1 VYPGYNH
8 DQNLLLARSLNSDF
22 ALLSSLL
29 NDTKRLGRP
38 SERFIEGEDSIMNQA
53 ELIAAVAERADLSKV
68 DAGKAVEA
76 LVGTITE
83 ALRQGDEVRI
93 SGFGTFGVSERGERQ
108 GRNPQTGEAIT
119 IGASK
124 SAKFTAGKAVKDAL
138 NGGPG
143 KDDDRG

>member
-1 VYPGYNH
+1 VYPGYNYNQNSFLACSRSS
-8 DQNLLLARSLNSDF
+8 DFTLLSNLLNG
-22 ALLSSLL
+22 
-29 NDTKRLGRP
+29 TKKVGRP
-38 SERFIEGEDSIMNQA
+38 FEQDIQEGVTIMNQA
-53 ELIAAVAERADLSKV
+53 ELITAVAERVGLTKA

-83 ALRQGDEVRI
+83 ALTRGDEIRI

-138 NGGPG
+138 NGG
-143 KDDDRG
+143 